1 MMIHESLDQ
10 LGLGQHHGYD
20 LRGEFT
26 GHLEGNGWGYILFDI
41 ETGNIV
47 GRTFESDVEETILI
61 FLAPHAEGDHGVIE
75 MYLKGK
81 GLALIELVRCYG
93 VLDDSADRHGV
104 TGCTGCTGSSGVR
117 PARYCDPLGY
127 SFMVYI

>member
-26 GHLEGNGWGYILFDI
+26 GHLEGNGWGYILLDI
-41 ETGNIV
+41 ETCDIV
-47 GRTFESDVEETILI
+47 GRTFDSDVEESVLIL
-61 FLAPHAEGDHGVIE
+61 LTPHVEGDHGIIE

-81 GLALIELVRCYG
+81 GMTLIELVRCYG
-93 VLDDSADRHGV
+93 ILDDSVDRHGV
-104 TGCTGCTGSSGVR
+104 TGECVNWF
-117 PARYCDPLGY
+117 P
-127 SFMVYI
+127 